1 MTLYWKIFFNISS
14 IYCKLDCGYI
24 LAVFTTIFKFQ
35 MIHPVILKV
44 HSFSLFLLPKMV
56 LTNRIR
62 LVLQHLHES
71 FFWSRPHL
79 KDTRWST
86 RWSKILW
93 RSPRQTWRSWG
104 ERAKARM
111 RTSTRTRKVRWD
123 ELKKTK
129 TKKKTTPTDTWHIV
143 HTCTFFDTR
152 GRVHITS
159 LIHKP
164 WHLKLAARVA
174 KVTGN
179 MWSVWSV
186 QLCRSSLFVW
196 GFWLLLSS
204 SRIHPQKVPLHH
216 LVLPAYPLIK
226 VAKHVHKQ
234 ESKQALT
241 LQAIEVTFD

>member
-1 MTLYWKIFFNISS
+1 MTLYWKIFFFNISS
-14 IYCKLDCGYI
+14 IYWKLDCGYI

-111 RTSTRTRKVRWD
+111 RTSTRTRKARWD

-129 TKKKTTPTDTWHIV
+129 KTQQLLQTHDTSYTHAL
-143 HTCTFFDTR
+143 
-152 GRVHITS
+152 S
-159 LIHKP
+159 L
-164 WHLKLAARVA
+164 
-174 KVTGN
+174 T
-179 MWSVWSV
+179 
-186 QLCRSSLFVW
+186 
-196 GFWLLLSS
+196 
-204 SRIHPQKVPLHH
+204 
-216 LVLPAYPLIK
+216 
-226 VAKHVHKQ
+226 HVGVF
-234 ESKQALT
+234 
-241 LQAIEVTFD
+241 I

>member
-1 MTLYWKIFFNISS
+1 MTLYWKIFFFLYIQHILKTGLW
-14 IYCKLDCGYI
+14 IYFG
-24 LAVFTTIFKFQ
+24 TTIFKFQ

-111 RTSTRTRKVRWD
+111 RTSTRTRKARWD
-123 ELKKTK
+123 ELKKN
-129 TKKKTTPTDTWHIV
+129 KKKPTTPTDTWHIV
-143 HTCTFFDTR
+143 HTCAFFDTR

-179 MWSVWSV
+179 MWSIWSV

-196 GFWLLLSS
+196 GFWLLLFS
-204 SRIHPQKVPLHH
+204 SRIHPHKVPLHH
-216 LVLPAYPLIK
+216 LVLPACQIIK